1 MNYSFFFIPTILLFS
16 LAGCKTGI
24 NTENPRL
31 SALEKKIQ
39 HYYQEKHRDSMIMV
53 ANELLPLLKADS
65 FAVRRG
71 HVLVQKGIAFDILG
85 QYDSAS
91 YCLYEALHL
100 GETEK
105 NPELLA
111 RALNNI
117 GILYFNLGKSSEA
130 ITAYERWLGMTK
142 QQNDSVGIARALNN
156 IGNAYM
162 TIDKNTKKAIPYF
175 QECITISNAINF
187 NQAWF
192 TASINLA
199 QCLILNDRLEEA
211 QATIDKVNKTGG
223 NDYYADYTQALI
235 HRKAKKYDKAIAIME
250 KIMGLKV
257 NTRELYLALMNEL
270 AQLYE
275 EKGDLDRA
283 LDYRKQYQTKRDSLH
298 TLERENII
306 QELKIS
312 YETEKKELH
321 IVTLNEERKLYLILT
336 VIGGIGIF
344 LLFIILILIN
354 RYQKLKRIRI
364 EEQVKKLEQEK
375 QLVAASSLLDG
386 ENHERGRLSRELHDG
401 LGGLLTMVRLDLA
414 QIKTNMSQESQKL
427 DKAILLMDKS
437 ITEMR
442 RLAHNLMPESL
453 ARFGLK
459 PVLEEYCKGSDMV
472 NFHFYGEELRY
483 NEKTEINF
491 YRIAGEL
498 INNALKHANATEI
511 NVQLI
516 LSESKLSLTVSDNGV
531 GIASPKSKEELM
543 TVRSRVELLGATMN
557 IYTLPQ
563 KGTEITIELCKESKN

>member
-1 MNYSFFFIPTILLFS
+1 
-16 LAGCKTGI
+16 
-24 NTENPRL
+24 
-31 SALEKKIQ
+31 
-39 HYYQEKHRDSMIMV
+39 
-53 ANELLPLLKADS
+53 
-65 FAVRRG
+65 
-71 HVLVQKGIAFDILG
+71 
-85 QYDSAS
+85 
-91 YCLYEALHL
+91 
-100 GETEK
+100 
-105 NPELLA
+105 
-111 RALNNI
+111 
-117 GILYFNLGKSSEA
+117 
-130 ITAYERWLGMTK
+130 
-142 QQNDSVGIARALNN
+142 
-156 IGNAYM
+156 M

-336 VIGGIGIF
+336 VVGGIGIF

-472 NFHFYGEELRY
+472 NFHFYGEDLRY

>member
-1 MNYSFFFIPTILLFS
+1 M
-16 LAGCKTGI
+16 
-24 NTENPRL
+24 
-31 SALEKKIQ
+31 
-39 HYYQEKHRDSMIMV
+39 
-53 ANELLPLLKADS
+53 
-65 FAVRRG
+65 
-71 HVLVQKGIAFDILG
+71 
-85 QYDSAS
+85 
-91 YCLYEALHL
+91 
-100 GETEK
+100 
-105 NPELLA
+105 A
-111 RALNNI
+111 RAL
-117 GILYFNLGKSSEA
+117 
-130 ITAYERWLGMTK
+130 
-142 QQNDSVGIARALNN
+142 
-156 IGNAYM
+156 
-162 TIDKNTKKAIPYF
+162 
-175 QECITISNAINF
+175 
-187 NQAWF
+187 
-192 TASINLA
+192 
-199 QCLILNDRLEEA
+199 
-211 QATIDKVNKTGG
+211 
-223 NDYYADYTQALI
+223 
-235 HRKAKKYDKAIAIME
+235 H
-250 KIMGLKV
+250 
-257 NTRELYLALMNEL
+257 
-270 AQLYE
+270 
-275 EKGDLDRA
+275 
-283 LDYRKQYQTKRDSLH
+283 YRKQNHTNRDSLH

-321 IVTLNEERKLYLILT
+321 IATLNEERKLYLILT
-336 VIGGIGIF
+336 VVGGIGIF

-472 NFHFYGEELRY
+472 NFHFYGEDLRY